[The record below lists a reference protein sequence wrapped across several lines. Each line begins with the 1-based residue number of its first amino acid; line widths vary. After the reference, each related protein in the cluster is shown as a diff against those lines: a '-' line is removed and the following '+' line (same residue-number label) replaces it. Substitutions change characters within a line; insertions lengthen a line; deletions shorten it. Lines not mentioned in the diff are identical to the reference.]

1 VDAVILFPAIDLKD
15 GLCVRLEQG
24 DMARATV
31 FGRDPA
37 AQAHAFEAQGFRYL
51 HIVDLDGAF
60 AGRPVNI
67 AAVERVLETVA
78 IPVQLGGGI
87 RDMATIEGWLG
98 KGVTRVIIGT
108 AAVRDPEL
116 VRAAARRFPGR
127 VAVGLDTR
135 DGKVAVEGWAQSSQL
150 TALEIARR
158 FADAGVAAI
167 IYTDIA
173 RDGVLKGL
181 NLEATIALADA
192 IEIPVIASGG
202 LASIA
207 DVKAL
212 LEPRARKLAGAIAGR
227 ALYDGRLDAAAA
239 LALIAGHATPA

>member
-1 VDAVILFPAIDLKD
+1 MILFPAIDLKD